1 MGRTTNT
8 AIIGAGDAGK
18 LLVKELKSS
27 QYENYKIVCFFD
39 DDDSKK
45 GKEVLGIEVVGK
57 IFDIQSLHDEL
68 AIDLFIIAI
77 PSADGSRINEIVNII
92 TETKKNFMI
101 VPPIFNNLDINRI
114 SYPRKVDIND
124 LIRRPIRNVLNQD
137 SINILKDST
146 VLITGAS
153 GSIGSEICVQL
164 AISQPK
170 KIIGIDIAETPLF
183 NIINTMSDNFP
194 NIEFIPIL
202 GNIRNKAKLEEI
214 FEKYKP
220 NIVYHCA
227 AFKHV
232 KLMEDFPEE
241 CVLNNIFG
249 TLNVIETA
257 IKFKTDRFVFVSTD
271 KAVEPTCIMGASKR
285 VMEKY
290 VLSLENK
297 ETAFMIVR
305 FGNVLESNGS
315 AIHIFKEQIKRGG
328 PITIT
333 DLNMERH
340 FMTITEAAQL
350 VIQASILGE
359 GNELFVLDMGE
370 PYKIVDIVKHLVKI
384 HGYSEDSIPIE
395 IIGIKQGEKLTEKLF
410 YDFEKLAISEQSR
423 IYICET
429 SLPHNPEKY
438 KQEVHNLVERV
449 KVNNKENIREEIFKL
464 VEYH

>member
-1 MGRTTNT
+1 
-8 AIIGAGDAGK
+8 
-18 LLVKELKSS
+18 
-27 QYENYKIVCFFD
+27 
-39 DDDSKK
+39 
-45 GKEVLGIEVVGK
+45 KEVLGIEVVGK
-57 IFDIQSLHDEL
+57 ISDIQSMHDEL
-68 AIDLFIIAI
+68 VIDLFIIAI

-92 TETKKNFMI
+92 TETNKNFMI

-137 SINILKDST
+137 SIDILKDST

-183 NIINTMSDNFP
+183 NIINTMKDNFP

-202 GNIRNKAKLEEI
+202 GNIRNKTKLEEI
-214 FEKYKP
+214 FKKYKP

-227 AFKHV
+227 TFKHV

-333 DLNMERH
+333 DLKMERY

-359 GNELFVLDMGE
+359 GNELFILDMGK

-384 HGYSEDSIPIE
+384 YGYSEDSIPIE
-395 IIGIKQGEKLTEKLF
+395 IIGAKQGEKLTEKLF